1 MLPQLDLST
10 YSSQIF
16 WLLLCFCLLWFMMS
30 VFVTPKIADV
40 VEQRKRKINEYIK
53 KADSLNSQA
62 KLALDNYNETL
73 AQAEKKAEQEIAK
86 EQNELKDYLKN
97 TENKMS
103 AELNKKIADN
113 EFILAKEKKNT
124 LLQIESI
131 AEDLA
136 FDVVQ
141 KLGFSAITRQDIAK
155 VSQKDKVNG

>member
-16 WLLLCFCLLWFMMS
+16 WLLLCFCLLWFLVS

-53 KADSLNSQA
+53 KADNLNSQA

-86 EQNELKDYLKN
+86 EQNKLKDYLKN

-124 LLQIESI
+124 LQQIESI

-155 VSQKDKVNG
+155 VSQKDKANG

>member
-16 WLLLCFCLLWFMMS
+16 WLLLCFCLLWFLVS

-53 KADSLNSQA
+53 KADNLNSQA

-73 AQAEKKAEQEIAK
+73 AQTEKKAEQEIAK
-86 EQNELKDYLKN
+86 EQNKLKDYLKN

-124 LLQIESI
+124 LQQIESI

-155 VSQKDKVNG
+155 VSQKDKANG

>member
-124 LLQIESI
+124 LQQIESI

-155 VSQKDKVNG
+155 VSQKDKANG

>member
-40 VEQRKRKINEYIK
+40 IEQRKRKINEYIK
-53 KADSLNSQA
+53 KADNLNSQA
-62 KLALDNYNETL
+62 KLALDNYHETL
-73 AQAEKKAEQEIAK
+73 SQAEKKAEQEIAK
-86 EQNELKDYLKN
+86 EQKELKDYLKN
-97 TENKMS
+97 TESKMS

-124 LLQIESI
+124 LQQIEVI

-136 FDVVQ
+136 FDIVR
-141 KLGFSAITRQDIAK
+141 KLGFSGITRQDIAK
-155 VSQKDKVNG
+155 VSQKDKANG

>member
-16 WLLLCFCLLWFMMS
+16 WLLLCFCLLWLMVS

-53 KADSLNSQA
+53 KADSLNLQA

-124 LLQIESI
+124 LQQIEFI

-136 FDVVQ
+136 FDIVQ
-141 KLGFSAITRQDIAK
+141 KLGFSAITRQDIAR
-155 VSQKDKVNG
+155 VSQKDKANG

>member
-16 WLLLCFCLLWFMMS
+16 WLLLCFCLLWFMVS

-86 EQNELKDYLKN
+86 EQNALKDYLKN

-124 LLQIESI
+124 LQQIESI
-131 AEDLA
+131 AENLA
-136 FDVVQ
+136 FDIVQ

>member
-1 MLPQLDLST
+1 MWLSNANAKST
-10 YSSQIF
+10 
-16 WLLLCFCLLWFMMS
+16 
-30 VFVTPKIADV
+30 
-40 VEQRKRKINEYIK
+40 NK
-53 KADSLNSQA
+53 KADNLNSQA

-86 EQNELKDYLKN
+86 EQNELKEYLKN

-155 VSQKDKVNG
+155 VSQKDKANG

>member
-16 WLLLCFCLLWFMMS
+16 WLLLCFCLLWLMVS

-53 KADSLNSQA
+53 KADSLNLQA

-124 LLQIESI
+124 LQQIEFI

-136 FDVVQ
+136 FDIVQ
-141 KLGFSAITRQDIAK
+141 KLGFSAITRQDIAR

>member
-16 WLLLCFCLLWFMMS
+16 WLLLCFCLLWLMVS
-30 VFVTPKIADV
+30 VFITPKIADV

-86 EQNELKDYLKN
+86 EQNKLKDYLKN

-124 LLQIESI
+124 LQQIESI

-136 FDVVQ
+136 FDIVQ

-155 VSQKDKVNG
+155 VSQKDKANG

>member
-16 WLLLCFCLLWFMMS
+16 WLLLCFCLLWFLVS

-53 KADSLNSQA
+53 KADNLNSQA

-86 EQNELKDYLKN
+86 EQNELKEYLKN

-155 VSQKDKVNG
+155 VSQKDKANG

>member
-16 WLLLCFCLLWFMMS
+16 WLLLCFCLLWFMVS

-73 AQAEKKAEQEIAK
+73 TQAEKKAEQEIAK
-86 EQNELKDYLKN
+86 EQNALKDYLKN

-124 LLQIESI
+124 LQQIESI
-131 AEDLA
+131 AENLA
-136 FDVVQ
+136 FDIVQ